1 MNILTIIAVIAG
13 VLLALNMFWTPITNL
28 IKKKTPQKIDNA
40 IDDMSQLRANL
51 NAWIV
56 LRMLPGLSDKAI
68 DLLEKLKTELLKY
81 DSKDS
86 KDKE

>member
-81 DSKDS
+81 DSKD
-86 KDKE
+86 KE